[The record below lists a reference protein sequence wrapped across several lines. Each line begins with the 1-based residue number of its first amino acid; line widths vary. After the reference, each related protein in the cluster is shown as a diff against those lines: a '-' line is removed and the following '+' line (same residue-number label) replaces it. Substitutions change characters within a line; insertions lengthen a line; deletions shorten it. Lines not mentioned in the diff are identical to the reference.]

1 MSVPCPPDQHLEQL
15 LDDRLEAAEDAAL
28 TRHVESC
35 AACQARLERLL
46 AGSLSSLGP
55 AQANPETADALL
67 IRLKRKL
74 QSLHTPPPNSLQQ
87 GAAMMTVCCPACQK
101 KLAIK
106 DEWAGTKVKCR
117 GCGQVITA
125 PTPVAA
131 GPAGSAADRTLSSES
146 AAAAPSNEASRHRG
160 RPSTTTGSRPPLS
173 CRPTSSVRRS
183 PPS

>member
-106 DEWAGTKVKCR
+106 DEWAGTKVKCP
-117 GCGQVITA
+117 GCGQVVAA
-125 PTPVAA
+125 PTRLLRRGIGRGSHLASRIGRGGRQQRA
-131 GPAGSAADRTLSSES
+131 SAAQTARPLPARTCST
-146 AAAAPSNEASRHRG
+146 P
-160 RPSTTTGSRPPLS
+160 PSTP
-173 CRPTSSVRRS
+173 RS
-183 PPS
+183 PTAATTPA